1 MFTPH
6 HYADYADYALSMPSR
21 WSKHLR
27 LQKHQN
33 ISEPPIEKI
42 NKQTIRIRTFKD
54 CPEIRENDM
63 ESVSASVS
71 AKETELGN
79 WVFQAAYGQTSW
91 IVLGLGFSFS
101 DI

>member
-1 MFTPH
+1 
-6 HYADYADYALSMPSR
+6 
-21 WSKHLR
+21 
-27 LQKHQN
+27 
-33 ISEPPIEKI
+33 
-42 NKQTIRIRTFKD
+42 
-54 CPEIRENDM
+54 M